1 MTHLRRTPAPNT
13 GWRRSEPAVIQTP
26 DTRGPW
32 DQRKAEAAAAGL
44 AVVAILEAA
53 GDGTATLA
61 IHCWPA
67 ESGTQARVYAR
78 VPADAARTLTDEH
91 PLTRDESLLWA
102 NGLRKTAETIR
113 RPLWTGTVCGAPVT
127 ITTP

>member
-1 MTHLRRTPAPNT
+1 MT
-13 GWRRSEPAVIQTP
+13 IQTADP
-26 DTRGPW
+26 YGPHW

-78 VPADAARTLTDEH
+78 VPADAVRALTDEH
-91 PLTRDESLLWA
+91 PLTRDESLLW
-102 NGLRKTAETIR
+102 
-113 RPLWTGTVCGAPVT
+113 PLWTGTVCGAPVT